1 MLVAQILEKIYFTL
15 SGLIF
20 HMHMSPYHKTVFEFD
35 YDRDLESCQVG
46 HFCHCMIQ
54 LLVGCDN

>member
-1 MLVAQILEKIYFTL
+1 LEKIYFTL